1 MHESEFTNLIC
12 KDADKKLRL
21 ICEKKAGEL
30 YDVNLPF
37 FVKER
42 LEAELQFIE
51 KSGCSYRYIPLKIV
65 ADKVYSTGGF
75 IENKG
80 YDGTSF
86 VSYLCGISQ
95 INPLPP
101 HYHCANCH
109 HSEIIATCQYWQ
121 VGYDF
126 PMRVCPNCGKEMLP
140 DGFNIPMKPSIKPH
154 KPSWAIMVPNNKVVI
169 RALQEYYSA
178 ECICGDKCVYILPN
192 SQQSTQ
198 FDADDNYVKGLWK
211 ICLLSPVKVGCT
223 SLKYEYARNEML
235 SSDDAI
241 FIETSEDRNATLLTE
256 LRKQTGVGINNISW
270 NDHEIINMFNSDAI
284 LYDNVYRSHTG
295 LIGTLGISYFW
306 HPRTWRITQ
315 AVRPNKF
322 SDLISVVALDSGTG
336 VWEENGEILIKKG
349 RNLHEIV
356 SHREDIMLYFLSKN
370 VDKVDAFH
378 IMEQVR
384 KGRKTTEDMRRL
396 MAKSGIPKW
405 YVDSCDKV
413 IYVWPKANSI
423 ARAKVAWWL
432 AYYKLNYPSEFY
444 YSYMKYEESNSI
456 YENFRKNYR
465 HNMWKDLRDMKDMTE
480 AYKFDDWD
488 RMTHNLC
495 LLNEAAERGVDLNF
509 STKYKG

>member
-1 MHESEFTNLIC
+1 M
-12 KDADKKLRL
+12 
-21 ICEKKAGEL
+21 
-30 YDVNLPF
+30 
-37 FVKER
+37 
-42 LEAELQFIE
+42 
-51 KSGCSYRYIPLKIV
+51 
-65 ADKVYSTGGF
+65 
-75 IENKG
+75 
-80 YDGTSF
+80 
-86 VSYLCGISQ
+86 
-95 INPLPP
+95 
-101 HYHCANCH
+101 
-109 HSEIIATCQYWQ
+109 
-121 VGYDF
+121 
-126 PMRVCPNCGKEMLP
+126 
-140 DGFNIPMKPSIKPH
+140 
-154 KPSWAIMVPNNKVVI
+154 
-169 RALQEYYSA
+169 
-178 ECICGDKCVYILPN
+178 
-192 SQQSTQ
+192 
-198 FDADDNYVKGLWK
+198 
-211 ICLLSPVKVGCT
+211 
-223 SLKYEYARNEML
+223 
-235 SSDDAI
+235 
-241 FIETSEDRNATLLTE
+241 
-256 LRKQTGVGINNISW
+256 
-270 NDHEIINMFNSDAI
+270 
-284 LYDNVYRSHTG
+284 
-295 LIGTLGISYFW
+295 
-306 HPRTWRITQ
+306 
-315 AVRPNKF
+315 
-322 SDLISVVALDSGTG
+322 DSGTG